1 MKQLV
6 KEENLV
12 FIQKY
17 DVFTNSKIIADNSGI
32 RHDKI
37 KRVIEK
43 HIDRFKRFGKL
54 STPYEVESFTG
65 GRHAEVYNLNEQQ
78 ATFLITLLKN
88 TEKVLN
94 FKEELVRQFYKA
106 KKRLE
111 EIKTPEY
118 QQLRLTAKSS
128 TKTLH
133 DIIKEKY
140 IPYAIE
146 SGSKTYKEK
155 PRLAYNNFEKVINK
169 SLQIVSKG
177 REYLSGREQMCL
189 DMANN
194 IISCLIEDC
203 IDKQVEYH
211 EIVERAKDKAT
222 QLVGVLPIYK
232 ELTN

>member
-1 MKQLV
+1 MRSKSLRIGD
-6 KEENLV
+6 LV
-12 FIQKY
+12 FVKRKRI
-17 DVFTNSKIIADNSGI
+17 FTTSKIISKGANVDHKSIKKLI
-32 RHDKI
+32 RKYE
-37 KRVIEK
+37 KRLKSKGTLEI
-43 HIDRFKRFGKL
+43 L
-54 STPYEVESFTG
+54 NLESIG
-65 GRHAEVYNLNEQQ
+65 GRPEEIYELNEEQ
-78 ATFLITLLKN
+78 TMFLLTLCRN
-88 TEKVLN
+88 TEKVVD
-94 FKEELVRQFYKA
+94 FKDKLSSAFFKAIELLREQQ
-106 KKRLE
+106 
-111 EIKTPEY
+111 TPEY

-146 SGSKTYKEK
+146 SGSETYKEK

-222 QLVGVLPIYK
+222 QLVGFLPIYK

>member
-1 MKQLV
+1 MKELV

-12 FIQKY
+12 FIQKD
-17 DVFTNSKIIADNSGI
+17 DVFTNSKIISEHAGI
-32 RHDKI
+32 QHVAVRQITRKYQQDF
-37 KRVIEK
+37 EE
-43 HIDRFKRFGKL
+43 FGKL
-54 STPYEVESFTG
+54 KVKFNIYPSKTNQKGKIYL
-65 GRHAEVYNLNEQQ
+65 YNEQQ
-78 ATFLITLLKN
+78 ATLLLTYLKN
-88 TEKVLN
+88 TKPVRE
-94 FKEELVRQFYKA
+94 FKKALVKQFYEA

-133 DIIKEKY
+133 DTIKEKY